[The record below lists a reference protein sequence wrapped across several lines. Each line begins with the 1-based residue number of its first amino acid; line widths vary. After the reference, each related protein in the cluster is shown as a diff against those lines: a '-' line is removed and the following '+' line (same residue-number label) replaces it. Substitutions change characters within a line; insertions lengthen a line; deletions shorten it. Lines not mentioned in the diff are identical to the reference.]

1 MAVESTKTSAYSEM
15 FQILRQPALSLVSSY
30 FAFKFKLI
38 WTRLCEWQGHV
49 GQ

>member
-1 MAVESTKTSAYSEM
+1 MAVESTKILLIQKM